1 VVAYV
6 ISGVGFLGAG
16 AIMKD
21 GAQVSGLNTAATL
34 WGSAAVGACA
44 GIKLLP
50 EAVLAA
56 VFVLAANTLLRP
68 VVNRIQRQPLPEAF
82 SEATYAINV
91 VCQREQQAE
100 VLDQLLLLLEQAQY
114 PVRAVDQ
121 RPFGERDVEIE
132 AVLYATTVM
141 PANWMPLA
149 TLATT
154 PGVLQGFWNASLR
167 RVPAAGRQPRDLPE
181 HRAVGRPAG
190 RHYQASPLAAQRSA
204 PTAREPAD
212 QGRHL
217 PMAALLSFH
226 PTPGAVP
233 MPSLSPRRPLV
244 LLALIVVMAAIFLI
258 DTVTDYAVAA
268 ACFYAAVILA
278 ARACWR
284 ARADHLAIACIALT
298 GLSFFLTRFGTYRIG
313 LVNSVIGM
321 LVIGITTYLAL
332 NMEAAKAAVQ
342 EAQGRLLRV
351 ARASTVGELTTSIA
365 HEVNQP
371 LAAIASSAEA
381 CQRWLAQDPPNV
393 DKARQTVAR
402 ILADAH
408 RAGDVIARIRGLTQG
423 AAPERRAFD
432 LNQAVEEML
441 ALSRSELDQH
451 GVAVALLLDA
461 DLPPVQA
468 DRVQVQQVIG
478 NLILNAVDAMEASA
492 AADRRLSLL
501 TRRDGQRV
509 SLSVRDRGVGLPA
522 DHPERVFD
530 AFWTTKHGLGLG
542 LSLSRSMIEAN
553 DGQIRAERPAGGGAC
568 FVFDLP
574 IATDVQHA

>member
-1 VVAYV
+1 
-6 ISGVGFLGAG
+6 
-16 AIMKD
+16 
-21 GAQVSGLNTAATL
+21 
-34 WGSAAVGACA
+34 
-44 GIKLLP
+44 
-50 EAVLAA
+50 
-56 VFVLAANTLLRP
+56 
-68 VVNRIQRQPLPEAF
+68 
-82 SEATYAINV
+82 
-91 VCQREQQAE
+91 
-100 VLDQLLLLLEQAQY
+100 
-114 PVRAVDQ
+114 
-121 RPFGERDVEIE
+121 
-132 AVLYATTVM
+132 
-141 PANWMPLA
+141 
-149 TLATT
+149 
-154 PGVLQGFWNASLR
+154 
-167 RVPAAGRQPRDLPE
+167 
-181 HRAVGRPAG
+181 
-190 RHYQASPLAAQRSA
+190 
-204 PTAREPAD
+204 
-212 QGRHL
+212 
-217 PMAALLSFH
+217 
-226 PTPGAVP
+226 

-278 ARACWR
+278 ASRVLS
-284 ARADHLAIACIALT
+284 ARGLITLAIACIALT

-478 NLILNAVDAMEASA
+478 NLILNAVDAMEGVP

-530 AFWTTKHGLGLG
+530 AFWTTKSHGLGLG

-553 DGQIRAERPAGGGAC
+553 DGQIRAERPQAAVPASSSTCPSPWIPLMRKPLHLRPNRRRSSTWSTTIHRCARRWKTCWPRWACRCAPSPPPRPSLNTNWKTPLRAWCWTYACRARAGWSSSAAWAAWAC
-568 FVFDLP
+568 SCP
-574 IATDVQHA
+574 WCSSPATATSRWASTRSRTAPSSS

>member
-1 VVAYV
+1 MR
-6 ISGVGFLGAG
+6 SG
-16 AIMKD
+16 
-21 GAQVSGLNTAATL
+21 NT
-34 WGSAAVGACA
+34 VQ
-44 GIKLLP
+44 LP
-50 EAVLAA
+50 
-56 VFVLAANTLLRP
+56 
-68 VVNRIQRQPLPEAF
+68 
-82 SEATYAINV
+82 
-91 VCQREQQAE
+91 
-100 VLDQLLLLLEQAQY
+100 
-114 PVRAVDQ
+114 
-121 RPFGERDVEIE
+121 
-132 AVLYATTVM
+132 
-141 PANWMPLA
+141 
-149 TLATT
+149 
-154 PGVLQGFWNASLR
+154 AS
-167 RVPAAGRQPRDLPE
+167 
-181 HRAVGRPAG
+181 G
-190 RHYQASPLAAQRSA
+190 RHYQASLWFV
-204 PTAREPAD
+204 PTN
-212 QGRHL
+212 GRH
-217 PMAALLSFH
+217 PPHEST
-226 PTPGAVP
+226 PTKVGVHQSRLCYPFRPRQGTVP

-244 LLALIVVMAAIFLI
+244 LLALIIVMAAIFLI

-278 ARACWR
+278 A
-284 ARADHLAIACIALT
+284 ARVLSARGLISLAVACIALT

-461 DLPPVQA
+461 DLPPVHA

-478 NLILNAVDAMEASA
+478 NLILNAVDAMEPVP

-530 AFWTTKHGLGLG
+530 AFWTTKSHRLGLG

-574 IATDVQHA
+574 IASDVQHA

>member
-1 VVAYV
+1 
-6 ISGVGFLGAG
+6 
-16 AIMKD
+16 
-21 GAQVSGLNTAATL
+21 
-34 WGSAAVGACA
+34 
-44 GIKLLP
+44 
-50 EAVLAA
+50 
-56 VFVLAANTLLRP
+56 
-68 VVNRIQRQPLPEAF
+68 
-82 SEATYAINV
+82 
-91 VCQREQQAE
+91 
-100 VLDQLLLLLEQAQY
+100 
-114 PVRAVDQ
+114 
-121 RPFGERDVEIE
+121 
-132 AVLYATTVM
+132 
-141 PANWMPLA
+141 
-149 TLATT
+149 
-154 PGVLQGFWNASLR
+154 
-167 RVPAAGRQPRDLPE
+167 
-181 HRAVGRPAG
+181 
-190 RHYQASPLAAQRSA
+190 
-204 PTAREPAD
+204 
-212 QGRHL
+212 
-217 PMAALLSFH
+217 
-226 PTPGAVP
+226 

-278 ARACWR
+278 ASRVLS
-284 ARADHLAIACIALT
+284 ARGLITLAIACIALT

-365 HEVNQP
+365 HVNQP

-423 AAPERRAFD
+423 AAPQRRAFD
-432 LNQAVEEML
+432 LNEAVEEML
-441 ALSRSELDQH
+441 ALSRSELDRH

-461 DLPPVQA
+461 ELPPVQA

-478 NLILNAVDAMEASA
+478 NLILNAVDAMETVPT
-492 AADRRLSLL
+492 ADRRLSLL

-530 AFWTTKHGLGLG
+530 AFWTTKSHGLGLG

-574 IATDVQHA
+574 IATDAHHA

>member
-1 VVAYV
+1 
-6 ISGVGFLGAG
+6 
-16 AIMKD
+16 
-21 GAQVSGLNTAATL
+21 
-34 WGSAAVGACA
+34 
-44 GIKLLP
+44 
-50 EAVLAA
+50 
-56 VFVLAANTLLRP
+56 
-68 VVNRIQRQPLPEAF
+68 
-82 SEATYAINV
+82 
-91 VCQREQQAE
+91 
-100 VLDQLLLLLEQAQY
+100 
-114 PVRAVDQ
+114 
-121 RPFGERDVEIE
+121 
-132 AVLYATTVM
+132 
-141 PANWMPLA
+141 
-149 TLATT
+149 
-154 PGVLQGFWNASLR
+154 
-167 RVPAAGRQPRDLPE
+167 
-181 HRAVGRPAG
+181 
-190 RHYQASPLAAQRSA
+190 
-204 PTAREPAD
+204 
-212 QGRHL
+212 
-217 PMAALLSFH
+217 
-226 PTPGAVP
+226 
-233 MPSLSPRRPLV
+233 MPSLSPRRPLM
-244 LLALIVVMAAIFLI
+244 LLALIVVMGAIFLI

-278 ARACWR
+278 ASRVLS
-284 ARADHLAIACIALT
+284 ARGLITLAVACIALT

-342 EAQGRLLRV
+342 EAQGRLLQV

-381 CQRWLAQDPPNV
+381 SQRWLAQDPPNV

-423 AAPERRAFD
+423 AAPERHAFD
-432 LNQAVEEML
+432 LNHAVEEML

-478 NLILNAVDAMEASA
+478 NLILNAVDAMETVPP
-492 AADRRLSLL
+492 ADRRLSLL

-530 AFWTTKHGLGLG
+530 AFWTTKSHGLGLG